1 MSHIAV
7 SQGPCFYEK
16 VMGISGSTGYEYPG
30 KLNSITVLF
39 ATFGVSREIQTA
51 F

>member
-7 SQGPCFYEK
+7 IQGSCCYEK

-30 KLNSITVLF
+30 KLNLITMLF
-39 ATFGVSREIQTA
+39 ATFGVRREIQTT